1 MWWSRNWATY
11 LIVLSQFFFN
21 IIFTFQTLEMNDSA
35 CTDCFWEVHI
45 WRFSLSNSL
54 ALFKSFQV
62 LWKSQSRL
70 SSLWSVKQA
79 KYFVPRLWSFFTS
92 FTFQHY
98 GNEWSKLCWLILE
111 NTQWTMFIE
120 HLWFFFRILKLKKF
134 LSKDTHYDEF
144 MVIGQVPAGKLLV
157 RGQENSRK
165 KEGIFRP
172 KACWE
177 FHHASPATCSL

>member
-79 KYFVPRLWSFFTS
+79 KYFLPRLWSFFNIMEM
-92 FTFQHY
+92 
-98 GNEWSKLCWLILE
+98 NEANCADLFWRIH
-111 NTQWTMFIE
+111 NE

-134 LSKDTHYDEF
+134 LSEDTHYDEF

-177 FHHASPATCSL
+177 FHHASPAACSL